1 MKWILLLVS
10 MTAARV
16 FAQSVDYWL
25 HFPDEQRRAFAQL
38 SYENDVFAATDRY
51 YSQGIVACY
60 KRPVGDSSDL
70 RGFFLPLKKSR
81 RQIGFGIDHMAF
93 TPSSISWDSIQYYDH
108 PYAGTLRLN
117 ALFETIDTAHD
128 RSLAWTVSVGVIGPE
143 ALGYEMQS
151 VIHKALDNPLPKG
164 WKHQLSTGLLLDA
177 GIHGEHRAPGTAD
190 WLIIVLEAAANAG
203 TSRIDFTFG
212 SRLGI
217 MFATHNNFFRIL
229 LYMNPAF
236 RFVGYDATLQG
247 SLIGRSSNY
256 FVPAKDVTRVV
267 FEREFGI
274 SGRFKHLQI
283 SGVYQMHSNNY
294 RQGMMHRWGGLRV
307 GWYF

>member
-1 MKWILLLVS
+1 

-16 FAQSVDYWL
+16 FAQSVDYLL

-60 KRPVGDSSDL
+60 KRPVGDSSNF
-70 RGFFLPLKKSR
+70 RGFFLPMKKSR
-81 RQIGFGIDHMAF
+81 RQVGFGIDHMVF
-93 TPSSISWDSIQYYDH
+93 TPSSILSDSIPYYDH

-117 ALFETIDTAHD
+117 AMFETIDTARD
-128 RSLAWTVSVGVIGPE
+128 RSLAWTFSIGVIGPE
-143 ALGYEMQS
+143 ALGYEMQTL
-151 VIHKALDNPLPKG
+151 IHKTFDNPLPQG
-164 WKHQLSTGLLLDA
+164 WKHQLNSGLLIDA
-177 GIHGEHRAPGTAD
+177 GIHGEHRAPGTPD
-190 WLIIVLEAAANAG
+190 WLIIVMDLGANAG
-203 TSRIDFTFG
+203 TSRIDLTFG
-212 SRLGI
+212 SRLGV
-217 MFATHNNFFRIL
+217 MFASHNNFFRIH

-247 SLIGRSSNY
+247 SLISRSSDY
-256 FVPAKDVTRVV
+256 FVPASDVTRVV

-283 SGVYQMHSNNY
+283 SGTYQMHSNNY